1 MSVLPSARTPYD
13 DVNAHAGRNTM
24 SAPTRRPNPTIHAVA
39 RAAGVSSG
47 TVSNALNNPARLAPE
62 TLERVH
68 GAIIELGY
76 IRSAAGRTLIRNRSD
91 SLGLVMPDLVN
102 ALFVEIA
109 RGAQRNAS
117 ERGKRLVTANSGF
130 NAHELAA
137 GTSQTDQ
144 QDEYLEYFAEART
157 DGVLVASMRNP
168 TRGIER
174 IRNHVRPIVVINYDV
189 PDADWCTVLMNNELV
204 GRAAVD
210 HIADLGIRRA
220 YFVSIP
226 DIVQPIVERRRGVR
240 AAAAARGVRLTEIE
254 TTGLFPEDSV
264 AALAGVLPEPS
275 DERIA
280 ILGANDGLAVGA
292 LRLLRARADLRVP
305 EDVAVL
311 GMDGDHRD
319 DGIDWITMTSIVLPG
334 QAMGAEA
341 IRLIDAET
349 RSDHVHERVVL
360 PVQIRPGASTIGA

>member
-1 MSVLPSARTPYD
+1 MSV
-13 DVNAHAGRNTM
+13 
-24 SAPTRRPNPTIHAVA
+24 PTNRANPTIHAVA

-47 TVSNALNNPARLAPE
+47 TVSNALNHPDRLAPE

-68 GAIIELGY
+68 DAILNLGY

-91 SLGLVMPDLVN
+91 GLGLVMPDLINV
-102 ALFVEIA
+102 LFVEIA
-109 RGAQRNAS
+109 RGAQLTAS
-117 ERGKRLVTANSGF
+117 EQGKRLVTANSGF

-137 GTSQTDQ
+137 GTSQVDQ

-157 DGVLVASMRNP
+157 DGVLVASMRDP
-168 TRGIER
+168 SRGIER

-189 PDADWCTVLMNNELV
+189 PGADWCTVLMDNEQV
-204 GRAAVD
+204 GRAAIE

-240 AAAAARGVRLTEIE
+240 AAAAAHGVALTEIG
-254 TTGLFPEDSV
+254 TAGLLAEDGA
-264 AALAGVLPEPS
+264 AALAGMLPEPGG
-275 DERIA
+275 ERIA
-280 ILGANDGLAVGA
+280 ILGANDRLAIGA
-292 LRLLRARADLRVP
+292 LQLLRARPDLRVP

-319 DGIDWITMTSIVLPG
+319 DGADWITLTSIVLPG

-341 IRLIDAET
+341 IRLIDAEAQQ
-349 RSDHVHERVVL
+349 DHVHERSVL
-360 PVQIRPGASTIGA
+360 PVRIRPGASTIG